1 MSFLFEY
8 GSFCLFL
15 FEFRGSLV
23 AARLDHRVNRSER
36 LRRRARALLHG
47 CLWRLLPEVRPAVGD
62 DLELILVV
70 GREHHLRL
78 NDSLESLAPLLP
90 QLDVCGRGRRRVL
103 VIVLVKVARTNL
115 RKRRVDLVEAQS
127 LSEVLG
133 VEACGAAVST
143 GEERIDLRPLIP
155 HDVVQV
161 ARGTAATRVLDALD
175 RQQELDALLL
185 RLPRVGGPARGLG
198 LRRRLRRLVREEP
211 EVLLVRATEVRVH
224 AAADSLGDA
233 RAPVREQGLARLVV
247 QRGLSLHV
255 RVEDLIGGHLAR

>member
-1 MSFLFEY
+1 M
-8 GSFCLFL
+8 
-15 FEFRGSLV
+15 
-23 AARLDHRVNRSER
+23 
-36 LRRRARALLHG
+36 
-47 CLWRLLPEVRPAVGD
+47 RPAIGD

-70 GREHHLRL
+70 RREHHLRL
-78 NDSLESLAPLLP
+78 NDSLESLAPHKT
-90 QLDVCGRGRRRVL
+90 QLDVCGRGRRWVL

-133 VEACGAAVST
+133 VEALRVAVSAS
-143 GEERIDLRPLIP
+143 EERVDPRPLIP
-155 HDVVQV
+155 HNVVQV
-161 ARGTAATRVLDALD
+161 ARGAAETRVLNALD
-175 RQQELDALLL
+175 WQQELDTLLL

-198 LRRRLRRLVREEP
+198 LRRRLCRLERQEP

-247 QRGLSLHV
+247 QRGLGLHV
-255 RVEDLIGGHLAR
+255 RVEDLVGGHLER